1 MFHLDSAKT
10 DLKSSSFVL
19 FLFLYHR
26 QLVRSH
32 LEFEILPSNFPRH
45 SQFPWVLFLVSSLMR
60 VTALPNFLS
69 LHKKCPFSLLFIF
82 VTVFKPSLTASSK
95 SFLVSLMVFCR
106 LFQLL
111 SHCIVPKT
119 NAKKV

>member
-45 SQFPWVLFLVSSLMR
+45 SQFPWVLFLVSSLMQ
-60 VTALPNFLS
+60 VTVLPNFLS
-69 LHKKCPFSLLFIF
+69 LHKKMPFFFALHFCHCIQTF
-82 VTVFKPSLTASSK
+82 TN
-95 SFLVSLMVFCR
+95 SFLEV
-106 LFQLL
+106 LL
-111 SHCIVPKT
+111 GFPNGLLQTFPASVPLHSPQ
-119 NAKKV
+119 N